1 MSVLFFEYLIE
12 AFCDVY
18 LGGLDLH
25 CGCNLPVQPV
35 VTCRSSHSKFIVQSE
50 IICIISS
57 INKPE
62 RCALISNVVTNFG
75 LTRGQLCM
83 QGRLLLAAAS
93 GRVLARSFHSFQSS
107 IAFLG
112 GEALGQSGSGRISTQ
127 TSAAPVIEWKRRELS
142 VILEHVQAHIA
153 PTDVDPRAGLQWLPK
168 IPTGAPKIKRT
179 GTLLERVFMPCT
191 MYFQYTRQKGGTT
204 DCKVVVL
211 LPCLQEISSAFVLL
225 SLLS

>member
-1 MSVLFFEYLIE
+1 
-12 AFCDVY
+12 
-18 LGGLDLH
+18 
-25 CGCNLPVQPV
+25 
-35 VTCRSSHSKFIVQSE
+35 
-50 IICIISS
+50 
-57 INKPE
+57 
-62 RCALISNVVTNFG
+62 
-75 LTRGQLCM
+75 M

-107 IAFLG
+107 MAFLG
-112 GEALGQSGSGRISTQ
+112 GEALGQLGSGRISTQ
-127 TSAAPVIEWKRRELS
+127 TCAAPVIEWKRRELS

-211 LPCLQEISSAFVLL
+211 LPCLQEISSVFVLL
-225 SLLS
+225 FILS